1 MYLPEQIAK
10 RIQGTLLF
18 ILSDLVRNDPSGL
31 DEVLSD
37 QLQVK
42 HQELEQGLK
51 AIFQYRLPL
60 TDYSAIGFAR
70 RQENPPPRFMGGDSV
85 M

>member
-51 AIFQYRLPL
+51 AIF
-60 TDYSAIGFAR
+60 
-70 RQENPPPRFMGGDSV
+70 
-85 M
+85 